1 MSRLKNL
8 LHSITD
14 HPVRH
19 VVQNSLL
26 ALPGTK
32 SIQSRMSTSTGA
44 NAKENYPE
52 VMRGWAEQVIA
63 AAKEGGI
70 DVAGAK
76 IAEVGPGHSLGVALN
91 LLLAGASEV
100 FACDVKRFADPSN
113 VEPLRPIA
121 ECWKKHHPELKEM
134 PDLKQTM
141 SRLQYAI
148 VRDDGS
154 WPIADNSVDILFSY
168 FAGEHLRA
176 PAEVLAETQRVL
188 RPGGVCMY
196 AIDLRDHINRDRNW
210 LQFLY
215 YEPWLWEAMTSRRGQ
230 WSNRLL
236 APQWRKLFE
245 EKFEIVKFD
254 ARTKEIPKTF
264 NRNRLAAPFRPYS
277 TEELSV
283 DYVWAVGRKPQS

>member
-1 MSRLKNL
+1 MMSRLKNL
-8 LHSITD
+8 LHQITD
-14 HPVRH
+14 HPLRH

-26 ALPGTK
+26 ALPGSK
-32 SIQSRMSTSTGA
+32 AIQSRISTSTGA

-52 VMRGWAEQVIA
+52 LMCGWAQQVID
-63 AAKEGGI
+63 AAKQGGVDI
-70 DVAGAK
+70 KGAK
-76 IAEVGPGHSLGVALN
+76 LAEVGPGHSLGVALN
-91 LLLAGASEV
+91 LLLAGAAEV
-100 FACDVKRFADPSN
+100 FACDVKRFADPAN

-121 ECWKKHHPELKEM
+121 DCWKKRHPEMGNL
-134 PDLKQTM
+134 PDLKQLMT
-141 SRLQYAI
+141 RLQYAI

-154 WPIADNSVDILFSY
+154 WPVTPGSMDVVFSY

-176 PAEVLAETQRVL
+176 PAEVLAETHRVL

-245 EKFEIVKFD
+245 KKFEIVNFD
-254 ARTKEIPKTF
+254 ARQKPIPPQF
-264 NRNRLAAPFRPYS
+264 NRDRLAAPFRAYS
-277 TEELSV
+277 TDELSV
-283 DYVWAVGRKPQS
+283 DYVWAVARKRG